1 MTEDY
6 WGYKGKKVVI
16 DGAASGMGLAATE
29 LLLEL
34 GAEVYA
40 LDIKK
45 VQVAVKKYIPLDL
58 GKKSSIDE
66 ALNQIPQE
74 VGSVFCCAGLPGPP
88 FSDVDTVMVN
98 FVGHRHLIENLLPRL
113 SAGGAIAIISSL
125 GGANWRANLSQY
137 RELLATPGFDEA
149 LALLEA
155 DSTRLAAIPGGGYTV
170 SKECI
175 NAYVRMKAGEFIEKG
190 IRINSLSPASTA
202 TPLLPAFIAVHGEEI
217 IKRYAI
223 GRYAKA
229 EEMGHPLV
237 FLNSDMASF
246 INGVDLQ
253 IDNGFMAIAET
264 RMLTAS

>member
-1 MTEDY
+1 MKELF
-6 WGYKGKKVVI
+6 WGYKGKTIVI

-29 LLLEL
+29 MLLEL

-40 LDIKK
+40 LDIKEVPVK
-45 VQVAVKKYIPLDL
+45 VKKCILVDL
-58 GKKSSIDE
+58 GKKASIDE
-66 ALNQIPQE
+66 ALKQLPQKID
-74 VGSVFCCAGLPGPP
+74 SVFCCAGLPGPP
-88 FSDVDTVMVN
+88 FSDIDTVMVN
-98 FVGHRHLIENLLPRL
+98 FIGHRHLIENLLPRL
-113 SAGGAIAIISSL
+113 SKGSAIAIISSL
-125 GGANWRANLSQY
+125 GGANWRANLSKY

-149 LALLEA
+149 RAWLEA
-155 DSTRLAAIPGGGYTV
+155 DPARLAAIPGGGYTV

-175 NAYVRMKAGEFIEKG
+175 NAYVRMKAGELIENG

-202 TPLLPAFIAVHGEEI
+202 TPLLSAFIAAHGEEL

-223 GRYAKA
+223 GRYATA
-229 EEMGHPLV
+229 EEMGQPLV

-264 RMLTAS
+264 QMLSGA